1 MTPDQQKILAA
12 NKAIEFIQDGQVVG
26 LGTGSTVSHFLTA
39 IGTRIEQGLQIRG
52 VATSQSTAAYA
63 TQLGIPL
70 LNSDEPWDIDVAV
83 DGADQVDPTLN
94 LIKGGG
100 GALLREK
107 IVAKAARKFIV
118 IIDQAKEYA
127 RLGPPV
133 PLPVEIVSFGWRTT
147 QRHFE
152 NMGWQATLRRTNGM
166 PLQTDNGNYILD
178 VQMAE
183 IVDPAS
189 LELTLTHLPG
199 VVECGL
205 FVNLTSLL
213 ITGTDQ
219 GPLLTQASNS
229 GSPSPEQVKP
239 PHQIV

>member
-1 MTPDQQKILAA
+1 M
-12 NKAIEFIQDGQVVG
+12 G
-26 LGTGSTVSHFLTA
+26 LGTGSTVYHFLTA
-39 IGTRIEQGLQIRG
+39 LGKRIAEGLRIRG
-52 VATSQSTAAYA
+52 VATSQATADYA

-70 LNSDEPWDIDVAV
+70 LSSDEPWDIDVAI

-100 GALLREK
+100 AALLREK
-107 IVAKAARKFIV
+107 IVAKAARQFIV
-118 IIDQAKEYA
+118 IIDQAKQYP

-147 QRHFE
+147 QKHLE
-152 NMGWQATLRRTNGM
+152 NMGWQPSLRKKNGM
-166 PLQTDNGNYILD
+166 PLRTDNGNYILD

-183 IVDPAS
+183 IIDPAS

-199 VVECGL
+199 IVECGL
-205 FVNLTSLL
+205 FVNMTSLL

-219 GPLLTQASNS
+219 GPFLTQASNS
-229 GSPSPEQVKP
+229 GSAQPGQVKP